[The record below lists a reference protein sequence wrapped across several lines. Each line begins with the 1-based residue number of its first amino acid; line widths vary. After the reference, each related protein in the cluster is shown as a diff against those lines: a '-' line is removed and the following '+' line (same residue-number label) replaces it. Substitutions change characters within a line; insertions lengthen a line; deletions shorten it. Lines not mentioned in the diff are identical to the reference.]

1 LPEFAKGMT
10 EVVVEWNEAGMYA
23 TSYVYG
29 KATYLDKG
37 CYYWKTHMIM
47 LFFFLVVVTR
57 C

>member
-1 LPEFAKGMT
+1 MT